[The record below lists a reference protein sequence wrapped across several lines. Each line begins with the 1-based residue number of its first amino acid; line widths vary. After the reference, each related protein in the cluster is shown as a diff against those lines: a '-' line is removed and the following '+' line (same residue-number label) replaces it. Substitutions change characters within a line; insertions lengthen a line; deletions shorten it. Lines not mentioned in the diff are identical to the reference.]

1 MYQSTQAQPS
11 HVTNTAPMGAVISH
25 AWINFPST
33 YPPLHPYTLIFQTNV
48 RVCPQILT
56 PLSRQSGH
64 RPRHGQIGNE
74 RVSLPTNYSAELI
87 SMTCCGESAARR
99 LCVATATQNKPP
111 PTFGGLAQSG
121 AAGTVSFPT
130 MKETLCSKNEAM
142 SFRLLQP
149 SLPGPQKGRDIRSN
163 IRYYVQY

>member
-1 MYQSTQAQPS
+1 MSSTMYQSIQAQPS

-25 AWINFPST
+25 AWVNFPST
-33 YPPLHPYTLIFQTNV
+33 HPPLHPYTLIFQTNV

-56 PLSRQSGH
+56 PSLDGAGTDLDMGKLAMSGFHSRPIIQLNRSAGSAS
-64 RPRHGQIGNE
+64 PR
-74 RVSLPTNYSAELI
+74 LPKTS
-87 SMTCCGESAARR
+87 
-99 LCVATATQNKPP
+99 PP
-111 PTFGGLAQSG
+111 PTFGGVAQSG